1 MGLLSEENG
10 ELLRGTDGKVKRT
23 MNAAEFREDDDDDK
37 EVKAVSVESSSEGV
51 RLRSYRSTS
60 VGKPVPECT
69 LSSHYSK
76 RKHTSLLSDGSS
88 AEAEN
93 LTTFKK
99 RHLAPEGVSSCL
111 KIRDSVSCGQTS
123 IELNPS
129 LQYNSASLGEGEDSA
144 SEFAQSYKKPLY
156 GISHKITEKKNSA
169 TSDLLTSYDLYE
181 KVNPCSPS
189 GVRMFNDL
197 RKRETSCN
205 SVTSPVSDES
215 NVYSLIQKMFFTL
228 NTLNSNMSQL
238 HSKVDLLSLEVSRIK
253 KKVSPNDMVAEFNP
267 PPEYQLTSTE
277 LKQAMGQSS
286 TASDLACRL
295 LVQLFPELFG
305 SSAISRSCTTCG
317 YVNKIKLE
325 SLHLQ
330 LIRNYVEACYP
341 SVQNN
346 AVWQVEVLPQVN
358 DFFNRFWAEREMESS
373 HHGMQTSPFY
383 ENQPCQKSH
392 FADTKEEEENATTE
406 REESMVSQYALNAKD
421 LNECLEEASSPG
433 EFAVFLFHRLYPE
446 IFTQRKFDEPES
458 FSLDPQRLQLI
469 RQYTE
474 IYFPDVQEDDF
485 WLQQCV
491 QRINDELE
499 SLFLDGSEC
508 DDMRDDCYDT
518 NLPDDLSII
527 KVEDGTDIDKP
538 GRKSK
543 KIWLVPFDFEK
554 IDIPPPDFEVP
565 FPQFLLSKE
574 QLKNIYETSL
584 SIGNFA
590 SRLLVHLFPELF
602 THENLRKQYNCSGS
616 LGKKQLDPVRV
627 KLIRHY
633 VQALY
638 PRAKNDR
645 VWTLEFV
652 GKLDERCRRR
662 DTEQRRSYQQQRK
675 IYLPLPERRDFSPFE
690 LNSERYRD
698 LIEGPPLPPERSTK
712 DFCKIP
718 LDKIVVP
725 PPDFPVPS
733 VYLLSDKEIRD
744 IVQQSLSVGN
754 FAARLLV
761 RLFPELFT
769 PENLR
774 LQYNHSGAC
783 NKKQLDPVRLRLIR
797 HYVEAV
803 YPVDKMEEVWHYEC
817 IPSIDE
823 RCRRPNRKKCDIL
836 KKASKNQVNNC

>member
-1 MGLLSEENG
+1 MRFL
-10 ELLRGTDGKVKRT
+10 
-23 MNAAEFREDDDDDK
+23 NAVFIFYFLPE
-37 EVKAVSVESSSEGV
+37 AVTVDSSSEKI
-51 RLRSYRSTS
+51 RLRCLRSTS
-60 VGKPVPECT
+60 LGKPVSECT
-69 LSSHYSK
+69 LNGHSSK
-76 RKHTSLLSDGSS
+76 RKHTSIISENSSD
-88 AEAEN
+88 EAEN
-93 LTTFKK
+93 LTTLKK
-99 RHLAPEGVSSCL
+99 RLIPE
-111 KIRDSVSCGQTS
+111 DSESTSYTQTS
-123 IELNPS
+123 FDISTSSEHNTC
-129 LQYNSASLGEGEDSA
+129 AVEGEEA
-144 SEFAQSYKKPLY
+144 VSEYAPSYRKPLY
-156 GISHKITEKKNSA
+156 GISHKITERKNSV
-169 TSDLLTSYDLYE
+169 TSDQITSHELYDR
-181 KVNPCSPS
+181 VNQNSPS
-189 GVRMFNDL
+189 GVRMFNDV
-197 RKRETSCN
+197 RKREISCN
-205 SVTSPVSDES
+205 SLTSPSDES
-215 NVYSLIQKMFFTL
+215 NFYSLIQKMFFTL

-253 KKVSPNDMVAEFNP
+253 KIVSPNDMVAEFLP
-267 PPEYQLTSTE
+267 PPEYRLTSTE
-277 LKQAMGQSS
+277 LKQAMDQSS
-286 TASDLACRL
+286 SAGDLACRL

-305 SSAISRSCTTCG
+305 GNAVSRNCSTCG
-317 YVNKIKLE
+317 YVNKIKIE

-341 SVQNN
+341 STQNN
-346 AVWQVEVLPQVN
+346 AIWQVEVLPQMN
-358 DFFNRFWAEREMESS
+358 DFFNRFWAEKEMESGHLGIQNPS
-373 HHGMQTSPFY
+373 FY
-383 ENQPCQKSH
+383 ENQPVQNYAENK
-392 FADTKEEEENATTE
+392 DQGENAASE
-406 REESMVSQYALNAKD
+406 ASSPMVLEYAVDVKD

-433 EFAVFLFHRLYPE
+433 EFALFLLHRLFPE
-446 IFTQRKFDEPES
+446 IFNQRRIGERSFGDPEN
-458 FSLDPQRLQLI
+458 FALDPLRLQLI

-474 IYFPDVQEDDF
+474 IYFPDVQDDDL

-499 SLFLDGSEC
+499 SHFMDSSEC
-508 DDMRDDCYDT
+508 DEMRDDYYES
-518 NLPDDLSII
+518 NLPDDLSIV
-527 KVEDGTDIDKP
+527 KVEDDSEHDKA

-543 KIWLVPFDFEK
+543 KIWLLPFDFDK
-554 IDIPPPDFEVP
+554 TDIPLPDFEVP

-574 QLKNIYETSL
+574 QLKSIYETSL

-602 THENLRKQYNCSGS
+602 TQENLRKQYNCSGS
-616 LGKKQLDPVRV
+616 QGKKQLDPIRV

-633 VQALY
+633 VQLLY

-645 VWTLEFV
+645 IWTLEFV

-675 IYLPLPERRDFSPFE
+675 VYVPLGDGKDLVPFE
-690 LNSERYRD
+690 VNSERYRD
-698 LIEGPPLPPERSTK
+698 LVEGPPLPPERSTK

-733 VYLLSDKEIRD
+733 MYLLSDKEVRD

-797 HYVEAV
+797 HFVEAV

-836 KKASKNQVNNC
+836 KKASKNQANNC